1 MGGSMAVGRMNA
13 GAAAIRERIYVV
25 GGNVR
30 KYEAT
35 NSAERFGAQADIR
48 LCSRYPGRICW
59 ATLPPMAYPR
69 CGVSTSVI
77 TSRLYVSGG
86 MTTNG
91 IFSTVER
98 FDPALGTWELLQ
110 ALLPRLN
117 FTTAVLRDRLFVC
130 GGRAANDGK
139 KVLTSVECYD
149 PDTDTWEESTP
160 MLNARC
166 GAKAASIS
174 GCLYVFGGFAS
185 EEHAPL
191 TSTERFDPATK
202 RWEVC

>member
-1 MGGSMAVGRMNA
+1 MTVGRKNA

-25 GGNVR
+25 GGIVGCGND
-30 KYEAT
+30 T

-48 LCSRYPGRICW
+48 LCSRYPGRFCW
-59 ATLPPMAYPR
+59 ATLPPMAYRR

-86 MTTNG
+86 MTTND
-91 IFSTVER
+91 IFGTVER

-117 FTTAVLRDRLFVC
+117 CTTAVLRDRLFLC
-130 GGRAANDGK
+130 GGRAANDDR

-191 TSTERFDPATK
+191 TSTERFDPATR